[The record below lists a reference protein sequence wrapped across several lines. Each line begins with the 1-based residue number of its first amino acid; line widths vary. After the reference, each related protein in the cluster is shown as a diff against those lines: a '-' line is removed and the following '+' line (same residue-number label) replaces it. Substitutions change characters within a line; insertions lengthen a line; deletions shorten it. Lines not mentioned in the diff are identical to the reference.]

1 MPDRVKSCF
10 EIYKASINFFVMAMN
25 IFIYLSSQRE
35 DMICW
40 MTVRQ
45 KSNLRIVQ
53 YISRVDMFKESLI

>member
-1 MPDRVKSCF
+1 
-10 EIYKASINFFVMAMN
+10 MAMN
-25 IFIYLSSQRE
+25 IFIYLSSQCE

-45 KSNLRIVQ
+45 KTNLRIVQ